1 MFADDTKVYCVG
13 NNGYVAVSI
22 LNRALREL
30 YEWCLI
36 NRLTPHPKKY
46 EAMFMANSNYI
57 GPIAPVSYGGS
68 LITWIE
74 KSRLLGVTV
83 DKKLTWSPHL
93 SEVKKTFASKLNLL
107 RKSSFFF
114 FPTSVMENFCVSV
127 ILASVT
133 YSLVTWTNRS
143 HSELFGTLE
152 NLHSR
157 SKDYL

>member
-1 MFADDTKVYCVG
+1 
-13 NNGYVAVSI
+13 
-22 LNRALREL
+22 
-30 YEWCLI
+30 
-36 NRLTPHPKKY
+36 
-46 EAMFMANSNYI
+46 MARSNYI
-57 GPIAPVSYGGS
+57 GPIAPFSNGGS

-93 SEVKKTFASKLNLL
+93 SEVKKTFASKLYLL

-114 FPTSVMENFCVSV
+114 PTSVTENFCVSV
-127 ILASVT
+127 ILAFVT
-133 YSLVTWTNRS
+133 YSLVTWTNSS

-157 SKDYL
+157 RKDYL